1 LPSRM
6 KTVLVTALVLNAFL
20 GFGYRL
26 LRFFKGGPLGDVV
39 GQAILGALLV
49 GLAVAVGTGA
59 GWARWAAL
67 AYGLLFGLVVMPIWT
82 LAVLIPMRPARLDYA
97 FTAVYWGALAAVV
110 IAALTL

>member
-1 LPSRM
+1 MEAWETL
-6 KTVLVTALVLNAFL
+6 LVAALVLNALL

-26 LRFFKGGPLGDVV
+26 FRFFKGGPLGDVV
-39 GQAILGALLV
+39 GQAILGGLLV

-82 LAVLIPMRPARLDYA
+82 LAVLLPMRPTRLDYV
-97 FTAVYWGALAAVV
+97 FTAIYWGALALIV
-110 IAALTL
+110 IAAIAL